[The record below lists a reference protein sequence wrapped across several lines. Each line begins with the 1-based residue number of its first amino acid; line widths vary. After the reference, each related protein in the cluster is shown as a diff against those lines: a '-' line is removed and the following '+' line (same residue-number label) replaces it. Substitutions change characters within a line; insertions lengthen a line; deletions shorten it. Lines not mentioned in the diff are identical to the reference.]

1 MMRLEVGEG
10 RNKSVV
16 LLAVNVCIDL
26 CLYSWSSGSLVCL
39 DTVLKGW
46 AGNPGTSSK
55 WLQKSR
61 SGSTEGPNHSP
72 GKAVSMQ
79 PRGRARKG
87 NVSLPKA
94 AADGGASLSGQPMTL
109 REPFGK
115 VVGRKCLAA
124 RMLEAA
130 LGWRDSGL
138 QQRWLV
144 GQITIWWAE
153 CCPPCFTDREE
164 QVPVGERNSPWRD
177 LTDTIDSPLCSED
190 SMESCKSP
198 VPIWKSGRSQYLL
211 HCHHVESKSIHLKQN
226 RGLPRIAQGVLWVG
240 DGYCSFCI
248 LDPKHLP
255 IYLGR
260 WHSAVLQ
267 I

>member
-16 LLAVNVCIDL
+16 LLSVNVCIDL
-26 CLYSWSSGSLVCL
+26 RLYSWSSGSLVCL

-46 AGNPGTSSK
+46 AGKPGTSSK

-72 GKAVSMQ
+72 GKAVPMQ

-109 REPFGK
+109 RGAIWQSCWQEVPCSTDAGGSLRLERF
-115 VVGRKCLAA
+115 RFAA
-124 RMLEAA
+124 SVA
-130 LGWRDSGL
+130 GGTNNH
-138 QQRWLV
+138 LV
-144 GQITIWWAE
+144 SRVL
-153 CCPPCFTDREE
+153 PPCFTDREE
-164 QVPVGERNSPWRD
+164 QVPVGERNSPWQD
-177 LTDTIDSPLCSED
+177 LTDTIDSLLCSED

-198 VPIWKSGRSQYLL
+198 VPFWKSGRSQYLL
-211 HCHHVESKSIHLKQN
+211 HCHHVESKSIHFKQN